1 MFQKTRF
8 VKLRSWL
15 CVVRHQRLTLSSTV
29 NYEMTSTKKNS
40 ELQLAF
46 DLAGCFYHALETLW
60 WARVPY
66 NNQWWTRFII
76 RSLQSFYVHIQK
88 WNLRLS
94 WSSPLYGAVLR
105 TIASHQRGPGSCQ
118 PRSQGFGFVIGSRL
132 VPRDFFWILWFY
144 LPLQKNSIS
153 KFQIDQDRKPTRK
166 LAKFDV
172 ASSPQ

>member
-15 CVVRHQRLTLSSTV
+15 CVVRHQRLKNDFKL
-29 NYEMTSTKKNS
+29 NNQLRNS
-40 ELQLAF
+40 ESQLGL
-46 DLAGCFYHALETLW
+46 DLAGCFYHTLETLC

-76 RSLQSFYVHIQK
+76 RSLQSFYIHILK
-88 WNLRLS
+88 WNLGLS

-118 PRSQGFGFVIGSRL
+118 PRSQGFGFVIGSHL
-132 VPRDFFWILWFY
+132 VPREFFWILWFY
-144 LPLQKNSIS
+144 LPLQK
-153 KFQIDQDRKPTRK
+153 KQHLQIPNR
-166 LAKFDV
+166 
-172 ASSPQ
+172 SG

>member
-46 DLAGCFYHALETLW
+46 DLAGCFYHTLETLW

-76 RSLQSFYVHIQK
+76 RSLQSFYIHILK
-88 WNLRLS
+88 WNLGLS

-105 TIASHQRGPGSCQ
+105 TIDRLTPTWPGFLPTSLPGLCFCSWFLPCSEGIFLDSLVLPSSTKKQ
-118 PRSQGFGFVIGSRL
+118 HLQIPNRSG
-132 VPRDFFWILWFY
+132 
-144 LPLQKNSIS
+144 
-153 KFQIDQDRKPTRK
+153 
-166 LAKFDV
+166 
-172 ASSPQ
+172 

>member
-15 CVVRHQRLTLSSTV
+15 CVVRHQRLTLSSTI
-29 NYEMTSTKKNS
+29 NYEMTT

-46 DLAGCFYHALETLW
+46 DLAGCFYHWRLYGEQGFLITINDEPVLLYE
-60 WARVPY
+60 VC
-66 NNQWWTRFII
+66 NLFTI
-76 RSLQSFYVHIQK
+76 HILK
-88 WNLRLS
+88 WNLGLS
-94 WSSPLYGAVLR
+94 WSSLLYGAVLR

-132 VPRDFFWILWFY
+132 VLREFFWILWFY
-144 LPLQKNSIS
+144 LPLQKHSIS